1 MSSDTETKNTTLEG
15 EITCIK
21 VTKETRQKLAQR
33 GKKGESYE
41 TVISNLLGNS
51 CNQIIEEKVDSS

>member
-1 MSSDTETKNTTLEG
+1 MPKDNEQKNATLDG

-21 VTKETRQKLAQR
+21 VTKETRAKLAGH

-41 TVISNLLGNS
+41 TVINSLLESVSNKT
-51 CNQIIEEKVDSS
+51 EEEIDS

>member
-1 MSSDTETKNTTLEG
+1 MPNDNEQKSTTLDG

-21 VTKETRQKLAQR
+21 VTKETRAKLAGL

-41 TVISNLLGNS
+41 TVINSLLESVSNKT
-51 CNQIIEEKVDSS
+51 EEEIDS

>member
-1 MSSDTETKNTTLEG
+1 MPKDNEQKNATLDG

-21 VTKETRQKLAQR
+21 VTKETRAKLAGR

-41 TVISNLLGNS
+41 TVINSLLESVSNKT
-51 CNQIIEEKVDSS
+51 EEEIDS

>member
-1 MSSDTETKNTTLEG
+1 MPNDNEQKNATLEG

-21 VTKETRQKLAQR
+21 VTKETRQKLANR

-41 TVISNLLGNS
+41 TVINSLLESVSNKTD
-51 CNQIIEEKVDSS
+51 EEIDS